1 MHIPLRRGYSPNPD
15 VRRADISR
23 IPVLPELDFDP
34 VFLGRFDCDAI
45 LADELTLLHHTEKID
60 WQSSW
65 SAELSTP
72 LWRYNLHY
80 HEYLLPLADKY
91 LRTLDRRY
99 LEKAKQVISSW
110 INANGKVGAG
120 SGWDSYTI
128 SMRLINWLSFYGEIK
143 DEIEKDEVFLLQF
156 NESLAE
162 QYRYLGTHL
171 EKDLLANH
179 YLENLK
185 ALVIGALYFD
195 DMPTLALALPLFN
208 GQLDEQILSDG
219 MHFELS
225 PMYHKVILEDV
236 LRVAS
241 AREANDHAT
250 EGTSSIRCH
259 LQDMCDCLH
268 SLERH
273 TARTPLF
280 NDSGDNVAKHK
291 DALLACAKTRF
302 GIVPGYKD
310 CLSDAGYYLIER
322 EVDGRI
328 IKLVFD
334 AGAPGPSYALGH
346 AHCDALSLECF
357 IDEQPWIVNCG
368 TYAYQDERRLE
379 YKKTLSH
386 STVRA
391 ADCEQ
396 SECWGAFRVARFA
409 GSQFMALQNKD
420 TAIVAKGRMRDFRGH
435 EIERTIRLSDQ
446 GLEIT
451 DEALGDFSL
460 LSALILSGKQGG
472 QIFDGATDIQEVNY
486 APEFGYHEKATR
498 VLFSGTSPI
507 EVKIPYNIEG

>member
-1 MHIPLRRGYSPNPD
+1 MRISLRRGYSPRPD
-15 VRRADISR
+15 VRCADISR

-34 VFLGRFDCDAI
+34 VFLRRFDCDAI
-45 LADELTLLHHTEKID
+45 LADELTLLHHTEQID
-60 WQSSW
+60 WQSCW

-80 HEYLLPLADKY
+80 HEYLLPLADRY
-91 LRTLDRRY
+91 LKTLDKKY
-99 LEKAKQVISSW
+99 LEKAKQIISSW
-110 INANGKVGAG
+110 INANGMVGTG

-128 SMRLINWLSFYGEIK
+128 SMRLGNWLSFYGEIK
-143 DEIEKDEVFLLQF
+143 DEIEKDEAFLLQF

-185 ALVIGALYFD
+185 ALIVGAWYFD

-208 GQLDEQILSDG
+208 EQLDEQILPDG

-225 PMYHKVILEDV
+225 PMYHKVILENA

-241 AREANDHAT
+241 ALETNGHAT
-250 EGTSSIRCH
+250 EGIRRH
-259 LQDMCDCLH
+259 LQDMCNCLH

-273 TARTPLF
+273 TTRTPLF

-291 DALLACAKTRF
+291 DALLACVKTCF
-302 GIVPGYKD
+302 GIVPEYKD
-310 CLSDAGYYLIER
+310 CLPDAGYYLMER
-322 EVDGRI
+322 KVGGHTVKI
-328 IKLVFD
+328 IFD
-334 AGAPGPSYALGH
+334 VGAPGSGYAMGH

-357 IDEQPWIVNCG
+357 IDGQPWIVNCG

-391 ADCEQ
+391 ERCEQ

-409 GSQFMALQNKD
+409 RSQFIDLQD
-420 TAIVAKGRMRDFRGH
+420 EGTAIVVKGRMRDFCGH
-435 EIERTIRLSDQ
+435 EIERTLRLSDQ

-460 LSALILSGKQGG
+460 LSALILLGKQDGY
-472 QIFDGATDIQEVNY
+472 IFNDAAEVQEVNY
-486 APEFGYHEKATR
+486 APEFGYQESATR
-498 VLFSGTSPI
+498 ILFSGASHVKI
-507 EVKIPYNIEG
+507 KIPYNRGG